1 MLNDVEVL
9 NSWKEI
15 SNYIG
20 RGVRTVQRW
29 EKDFGLPVRRP
40 SGHLKSSVIAMRA
53 EIDQWLK
60 HCKARD
66 MGLDAPESKNNNDAR
81 LFPAG
86 MERLHKNATLLQER
100 ADRLKQHAE
109 ALGNQLRRTQELR
122 DRMKNG
128 SLAAQR

>member
-9 NSWKEI
+9 NSWKDI

-60 HCKARD
+60 QCKARKMD
-66 MGLDAPESKNNNDAR
+66 FDSPSDNKKRDTER

-86 MERLHKNATLLQER
+86 MERLHKNASVLQER
-100 ADRLKQHAE
+100 CGLLKQKTE
-109 ALGNQLRRTQELR
+109 ALELQLRRTQEIR
-122 DRMKNG
+122 DRMKTG
-128 SLAAQR
+128 AVAS